1 MQNGTIDT
9 NFYSTEI
16 QDLIDK
22 LLIKDYHERYDI
34 DKVYDL
40 VLNYNKK
47 IYLKNNDNNN
57 NNSDDVSKNILN
69 NQKIFLKKMKLKM
82 NSKMKIKMKL

>member
-1 MQNGTIDT
+1 MAPEILEKKKFTNKIDLWSLGWIIYELCTLKPCFESDEGILGILKKIINVELGTIDT

-34 DKVYDL
+34 DKV
-40 VLNYNKK
+40 
-47 IYLKNNDNNN
+47 
-57 NNSDDVSKNILN
+57 
-69 NQKIFLKKMKLKM
+69 
-82 NSKMKIKMKL
+82 